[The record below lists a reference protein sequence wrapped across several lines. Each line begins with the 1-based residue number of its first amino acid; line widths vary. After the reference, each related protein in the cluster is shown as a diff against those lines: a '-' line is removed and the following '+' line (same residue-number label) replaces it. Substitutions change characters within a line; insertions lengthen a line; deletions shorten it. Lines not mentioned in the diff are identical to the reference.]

1 MNISLFQSRI
11 FRLWATG
18 LGVFIVVLLVC
29 LYFFPWDMLRGPINR
44 YVSGQLERRFEIT
57 RHLSVHLGR
66 TTTVRAEEVE
76 IANPQ
81 WAENPFFLKA
91 RVAEFDI
98 KLLPLLFGKLVLPRI
113 SLIEPK
119 IGLQIEPDGRR
130 TWALSRDTSKK
141 GAVPEIGALLVDQGI
156 VSYRATAQGADIHAN
171 FSVVRKSG
179 AVLPLSFSASGKW
192 KNQTF
197 LANGN
202 GGEVL
207 GLSSDAQ
214 APFPLD
220 LTAVAGRTSLRA
232 KGSIAGLADLAG
244 IDVTFDLRGQD
255 LEELYNLLGVVLP
268 HTPPY
273 ELRGKLSKHGR
284 LWAASQIKG
293 TLGKSDLNGALSF
306 DQSMAVPLLTGKL
319 QSKVMDFADLGPII
333 GIVPVNVPA
342 SRKKRAVA
350 SNVGKPEP
358 AGFRKNASRAPL
370 ASGKVL
376 PVAPLDLPKL
386 KAMNADVIY
395 SAADIRHVRQLP
407 LDRGNVH
414 VKLNAGLLQLEPISL
429 GVAGGT
435 VAGSIRIDSN
445 FVPAAVSAKLDVRAV
460 QLKQLFPAVESTK
473 SALGK
478 ISGKFDLTGRGNSV
492 AQSLGSATGNMAVLM
507 GKGEISNILLEF
519 IGLDGGEVIKFLVL
533 GDRNVQLQCAAVAFD
548 VKQGLMSSRALVLD
562 TSDTIVTG
570 GGQVSLADETLDILL
585 KAAPKDRSILSFRSP
600 LRIGGTFGAPSAG
613 PEKAALA
620 GRVGLA
626 LLLGAVNPLLGLAST
641 IETGPGKD
649 ADCAAVLALAA
660 KPKPS
665 AKLANK

>member
-1 MNISLFQSRI
+1 MNLSLFQSRI
-11 FRLWATG
+11 FRFWATG
-18 LGVFIVVLLVC
+18 LGVLIVVLVVC
-29 LYFFPWDMLRGPINR
+29 VYFFPWDTLRGPINR
-44 YVSGQLERRFEIT
+44 YVSGQLGRRFEIT
-57 RHLSVHLGR
+57 RNLSVHLGR

-76 IANPQ
+76 IANPE

-98 KLLPLLFGKLVLPRI
+98 KLLPLLFGKLVLPRL

-130 TWALSRDTSKK
+130 TWALSRDSSKK
-141 GAVPEIGALLVDQGI
+141 DAVPEIGALLVDQG
-156 VSYRATAQGADIHAN
+156 VVTYRARAQGADIHAD
-171 FSVVRKSG
+171 FSLTRQSG
-179 AVLPLSFSASGKW
+179 APLPLSFRATGKW

-197 LANGN
+197 FANGY

-207 GLSSDAQ
+207 RLSSDAQ

-220 LTAVAGRTSLRA
+220 LTAVAGRTTLRA

-244 IDVTFDLRGQD
+244 IDVTFDLKGQD
-255 LEELYNLLGVVLP
+255 IEELYNLLGVVLP

-273 ELRGKLSKHGR
+273 ELRGKLDKHGR
-284 LWAASQIKG
+284 LWAVSQIRG

-306 DQSMAVPLLTGKL
+306 DQSAAVPLLTGKL

-333 GIVPVNVPA
+333 GIVPANVPA
-342 SRKKRAVA
+342 SSKKPAIA
-350 SNVGKPEP
+350 SNVGKSEP
-358 AGFRKNASRAPL
+358 AGFKKNASRAPGG
-370 ASGKVL
+370 SGKVL
-376 PVAPLDLPKL
+376 PTAPLDVPKL
-386 KAMNADVIY
+386 NAMNADVIY

-407 LDRGNVH
+407 LDRANVH

-445 FVPAAVSAKLDVRAV
+445 MVPAAVTAKLDVRAV
-460 QLKQLFPAVESTK
+460 QLNQLLPAVKNTK

-478 ISGKFDLTGRGNSV
+478 ISGQFDLTGRGNSV
-492 AQSLGSATGNMAVLM
+492 AQTLGSATGNMAVLM

-548 VKQGLMSSRALVLD
+548 LKQGVMTSRAIVLD

-570 GGQVSLADETLDILL
+570 GGKISLADETLDIMLD
-585 KAAPKDRSILSFRSP
+585 AAPKDRSILSFRSP

-626 LLLGAVNPLLGLAST
+626 LLLGAINPLLGLAST

-660 KPKPS
+660 KPKPTP
-665 AKLANK
+665 KLANK

>member
-1 MNISLFQSRI
+1 MKLSLFQSRT
-11 FRLWATG
+11 FRLWAAG
-18 LGVFIVVLLVC
+18 LGVFIVLLVVC

-44 YVSGQLERRFEIT
+44 YVSGQLGRRFEIT

-66 TTTVRAEEVE
+66 TTTIRAEEIE
-76 IANPQ
+76 IANPE

-91 RVAEFDI
+91 RVAEFDV
-98 KLLPLLFGKLVLPRI
+98 KLLPLVFGKLVMPRI

-119 IGLQIEPDGRR
+119 IGLQIEPDGKR
-130 TWALSRDTSKK
+130 TWALSRDTSKE

-156 VSYRATAQGADIHAN
+156 VSYRAIEQGADIHAN

-244 IDVTFDLRGQD
+244 IDVTFDLKGQD

-273 ELRGKLSKHGR
+273 ELRGKLDKHGR
-284 LWAASQIKG
+284 LWAVSQIQG
-293 TLGKSDLNGALSF
+293 RLGKSDLNGALNF
-306 DQSMAVPLLTGKL
+306 DQSTAVPLLTGKL
-319 QSKVMDFADLGPII
+319 QSKVMDFADLAPII
-333 GIVPVNVPA
+333 GIVPASGPA
-342 SRKKRAVA
+342 SRKKLAVA
-350 SNVGKPEP
+350 SNIGKSEP
-358 AGFRKNASRAPL
+358 AALQKNASRAPRG
-370 ASGKVL
+370 SEKVL
-376 PVAPLDLPKL
+376 PVAPLDVPKL

-414 VKLNAGLLQLEPISL
+414 IKLNAGLLQLEPISL

-445 FVPAAVSAKLDVRAV
+445 VVPAAVTAKLDVRAV
-460 QLKQLFPAVESTK
+460 KLNQLLPTVESTK

-478 ISGKFDLTGRGNSV
+478 ISGQFDLAGRGNSV
-492 AQSLGSATGNMAVLM
+492 AQTLGSATGNMTVLM

-548 VKQGLMSSRALVLD
+548 VRQGLMTSRAIVLD

-570 GGQVSLADETLDILL
+570 AGKVSLADETLDIVL

-626 LLLGAVNPLLGLAST
+626 LLLGAINPLLGLAST

-660 KPKPS
+660 KPQPS
-665 AKLANK
+665 AKPANK